1 MFADE
6 LRKLRLAAGLSQEDV
21 AAAAGV
27 TREHVSRLERGLI
40 ISPTVDVFIRLCRA
54 ANASPSDVIAT
65 IERSVKRPPHVPA
78 RSATR
83 R

>member
-1 MFADE
+1 MFGHE
-6 LRKLRLAAGLSQEDV
+6 LRKMRLAAGLSQEDL

-40 ISPTVDVFIRLCRA
+40 GSPTVDVFIRLCRA
-54 ANASPSDVIAT
+54 ANASPSDVIAI
-65 IERSVKRPPHVPA
+65 IERSLKRPAHVPG
-78 RSATR
+78 RSGTR